1 MYKKLVVG
9 SLETNC
15 YLYFLKD
22 HSCLIIDPGDD
33 AEYIADKITE
43 YNLKPLAIIATH
55 GHFDHILSVDQ
66 LKKSFSIP
74 FLISKKDEFLV
85 RSMTQRAKRWLKR
98 EVYEQNPKIDNYLEN
113 KISLKINE
121 FKIIETPGHTPG
133 GICIYISEEKLLF
146 TGDTIFTDGY
156 VGRTD
161 FSYSNKLDLE
171 NSIKLILQLPDE
183 TKVLSGHGEET
194 NVKKEK
200 KYHKKY

>member
-9 SLETNC
+9 PLQTNC
-15 YLYFLKD
+15 YLYFSKNR
-22 HSCLIIDPGDD
+22 SCLIVDPGDD
-33 AEYIADKITE
+33 AEYITDKINE
-43 YNLKPLAIIATH
+43 YNLNPIAIIATH

-66 LKKSFSIP
+66 LKKTFNIP
-74 FLISKKDEFLV
+74 FLVSKKDEFLV
-85 RSMTQRAKRWLKR
+85 KSMAQRAKKWLGRKI
-98 EVYEQNPKIDNYLEN
+98 YEQNPKIDNYLEDKLSLEIN
-113 KISLKINE
+113 KLKII
-121 FKIIETPGHTPG
+121 KTPGHTPG
-133 GICIYISEEKLLF
+133 GICIYVKEEKLLF
-146 TGDTIFTDGY
+146 TGDTIFSDGY

-183 TKVLSGHGEET
+183 TKILSGHGEET